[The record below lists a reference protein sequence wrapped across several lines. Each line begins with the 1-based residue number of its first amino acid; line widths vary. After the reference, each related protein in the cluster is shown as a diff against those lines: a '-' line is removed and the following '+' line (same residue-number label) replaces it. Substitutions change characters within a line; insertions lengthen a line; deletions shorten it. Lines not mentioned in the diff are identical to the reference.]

1 MYMKSNIALICL
13 FNNYSRNVSKALCD
27 KLDMFYVDVEDM
39 LDFELGDIEHIKQTL
54 GDKEGANYIKKCENH
69 VIDNVC
75 DFENTIVT
83 IDPIVLFE
91 NKNFAKIS
99 EKCFIVYLQ
108 ISPKFFAC
116 RAKSSRDNIPDD
128 LLGIAFAER
137 DKQYVDNADI
147 VLDCSK
153 LKETKAAKKIVGEIV
168 KHFKNQQ

>member
-1 MYMKSNIALICL
+1 MKSNIALICL
-13 FNNYSRNVSKALCD
+13 FNNYSRNVSKVLGD

-54 GDKEGANYIKKCENH
+54 GDKEGANYIKKCQNR
-69 VIDNVC
+69 VVDNVC

-83 IDPIVLFE
+83 IDPMALFE
-91 NKNFAKIS
+91 KQNFAKIS
-99 EKCFIVYLQ
+99 QKCFIVYLQ
-108 ISPKFFAC
+108 ISPKYFAS

-128 LLGIAFAER
+128 LLGIGFAER
-137 DKQYVDNADI
+137 DKQYVDSSDV

-153 LKETKAAKKIVGEIV
+153 LKEARAAKKLVGEIV